1 MVHIFVNYIHILEVS
16 IMNRQLKT
24 DRGLWKVILL
34 NIITCGIYGIVFY
47 SSISNDINE
56 IARNDGKKTMHYCL
70 MYFVVAPLTLGIGSI
85 VWFHNISSRI
95 GAELAR
101 RGISYSFD
109 ASTFWL
115 WNILGSF
122 IFVGPFVYL
131 SKLITAMNLLSE
143 NYNVNG

>member
-1 MVHIFVNYIHILEVS
+1 MVHISVNYIHILEVS

-70 MYFVVAPLTLGIGSI
+70 MYFVVAPLTLGIGGI

>member
-70 MYFVVAPLTLGIGSI
+70 MCFVVAPLTLGIGSI